1 MISKIITLSL
11 LTIFIAA
18 FMIRSPSAQEI
29 PCVGKEESKIFEP
42 SELVRGYGIREGA
55 LIKLSVT
62 SEGHWLL
69 TLSPPEL
76 QGAVCLVFMGT
87 DWKFVTSKAT
97 KEEVKYGRSD

>member
-1 MISKIITLSL
+1 MISRIITLSL
-11 LTIFIAA
+11 LTIFIVA
-18 FMIRSPSAQEI
+18 FMIRSPSAQEV

-55 LIKLSVT
+55 LIKLSVS

-76 QGAVCLVFMGT
+76 EGAVCIVFMGT
-87 DWKFVTSKAT
+87 EWKFVTSKAT

>member
-1 MISKIITLSL
+1 MIRRSFFLWVFVLITLAVYS
-11 LTIFIAA
+11 TTAKA
-18 FMIRSPSAQEI
+18 NEI
-29 PCVGKEESKIFEP
+29 PCIGKEESQIFEP

-62 SEGHWLL
+62 SEGHWIL

-76 QGAVCLVFMGT
+76 NGAVCLVFMGT